1 MKLVMDEQQ
10 YQELEDLIEIFKG
23 MFFDKEEVQCFS
35 FIKDIVDRE
44 YDTNDIP
51 KEKKEKIS
59 CILVFGKVSDI
70 PFGAGCRGAGLVLFR
85 RLCTDSERIAEGSK
99 GICAFFQ

>member
-51 KEKKEKIS
+51 KEKKEKIYIQLIEAFEWVES
-59 CILVFGKVSDI
+59 LNGKIEYKNMFLSY
-70 PFGAGCRGAGLVLFR
+70 F
-85 RLCTDSERIAEGSK
+85 
-99 GICAFFQ
+99 

>member
-51 KEKKEKIS
+51 KEKKEKIYIQLIEAFEWVES
-59 CILVFGKVSDI
+59 LNGKIEYKNMFLSYFCSV
-70 PFGAGCRGAGLVLFR
+70 
-85 RLCTDSERIAEGSK
+85 
-99 GICAFFQ
+99 

>member
-51 KEKKEKIS
+51 KEKKEKIYIQLIEAFEWVES
-59 CILVFGKVSDI
+59 LNGKIEYKNMFLSYFCSI
-70 PFGAGCRGAGLVLFR
+70 
-85 RLCTDSERIAEGSK
+85 
-99 GICAFFQ
+99 

>member
-44 YDTNDIP
+44 YDTNDIS
-51 KEKKEKIS
+51 KEKKEKIYIQLIEAFEWVES
-59 CILVFGKVSDI
+59 LNGKIEYKNMFLSYFCSV
-70 PFGAGCRGAGLVLFR
+70 
-85 RLCTDSERIAEGSK
+85 
-99 GICAFFQ
+99 